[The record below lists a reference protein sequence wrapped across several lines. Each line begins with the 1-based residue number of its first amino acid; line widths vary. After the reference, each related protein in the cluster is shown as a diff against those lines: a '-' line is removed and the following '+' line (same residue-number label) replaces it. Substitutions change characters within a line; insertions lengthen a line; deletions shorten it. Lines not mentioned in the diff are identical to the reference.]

1 MTDFTEIALSGTLP
15 DIVLVGQE
23 SIVLTDNNKYLKNA
37 ISILLIGAAIFL
49 LYKHWVKVDDNQY
62 ST

>member
-62 ST
+62 SI